1 MVEEDRVKQAAAGG
15 GGEGGEDF
23 QKPLFKDGAE
33 YSRAAFPSFCGIVFA
48 IINTY
53 LCRKDCPYLLVPPPR
68 LPSAEARLRLIARKG
83 GGKGARSCEK
93 IFSSRRK
100 DKLFLLTFLKCRFA
114 HKPWDG
120 TASFFGASLGQSCL
134 KKVGLCKGVHERG
147 GGSLF
152 LVGRSPCSVEHFPKG
167 LLERERGGGVEQK
180 TYCLPF
186 LLACFFSFLFPH
198 KRRSLSGAALLH
210 SLLLCCTRDHTVR
223 RNLPFPK
230 NCPYWHLF
238 FEPEYWREGKE
249 KVVSTASFPRG
260 C

>member
-1 MVEEDRVKQAAAGG
+1 M
-15 GGEGGEDF
+15 
-23 QKPLFKDGAE
+23 FKDGAG
-33 YSRAAFPSFCGIVFA
+33 YSRAAFPSFCGIVSA

-100 DKLFLLTFLKCRFA
+100 EKLFLLTFLKCSFA

-134 KKVGLCKGVHERG
+134 KRVGLGKGVHERG

-167 LLERERGGGVEQK
+167 LLERERGGGGRTEDLLPSLFACLLLLLSFSSQK
-180 TYCLPF
+180 EVFERSRTPSFPLAMLHQGPHCAQKPSISQKLP
-186 LLACFFSFLFPH
+186 LLALI
-198 KRRSLSGAALLH
+198 L
-210 SLLLCCTRDHTVR
+210 
-223 RNLPFPK
+223 
-230 NCPYWHLF
+230 
-238 FEPEYWREGKE
+238 
-249 KVVSTASFPRG
+249 
-260 C
+260 